1 MDLVIPNQLRLLKD
15 AEKASCTTIYC
26 KMLVVISKRGGGS
39 RWPSYC
45 CSTCSN
51 YSYYAHKTLWTES
64 FCSAYFMALIL
75 VLKRKSPNPMD
86 VLLKRNHS
94 KMYVFFETAAVF
106 SFCYLSFHTVLEN
119 EQGSRIWH

>member
-1 MDLVIPNQLRLLKD
+1 MTDLVIPNQLRLLKD
-15 AEKASCTTIYC
+15 AEKASCTTNYYN
-26 KMLVVISKRGGGS
+26 MLVVISKRGGGS

-45 CSTCSN
+45 CRNCSN

-75 VLKRKSPNPMD
+75 VLKRKSQNPTD
-86 VLLKRNHS
+86 ILLKLNHS
-94 KMYVFFETAAVF
+94 KTYVTATVF